1 MRLAIALVLNLLLG
15 VGLVGWLRRE
25 HRRAAPGLRRW
36 LLPALC
42 WRLLLTAA
50 AWRWPSPDGQFM
62 QEWSRGLT
70 AEIWQHPARA
80 GTLLNGSEMHLNGVV
95 MPFYSLSNTLFCL
108 KILALL
114 NFASLGQ
121 SWLNALYCS
130 LFCFV
135 GCWWL
140 ARRWQ
145 RLLPAPPPGALA
157 LALLLWPSV
166 VWWTAGITKE
176 ALLLGSETALV
187 ALVLPVL
194 VGPRPAAPVGWLQ
207 GGSKFL
213 LIIILAWV
221 SFRVRYFFA
230 APLLGGLLALAAG
243 RWATRRGWLGGG
255 WRPQVSAL
263 LAGLALE
270 AGVAIAGG
278 GRHFELSYF
287 SQETNLNYQAE
298 LQRSVDQ
305 PHIEYANW
313 DPTPAGLL
321 RLAPQA
327 ALQTL
332 TRPWLGESAR
342 LPYLAAGLEN
352 ALLLALRG
360 LALLAA
366 GRGGRGHRPPVA
378 LVVFLLLYCLLLAAF
393 IGLNTP
399 NLGTLHRYRAAL
411 LPWLLVL
418 SGSWLR
424 VPRSWLPFKPSA
436 GNQALKRFP
445 SQGTFLELSQK

>member
-1 MRLAIALVLNLLLG
+1 MRLLIALVLNLLLG
-15 VGLVGWLRRE
+15 VGLAWWLRRE
-25 HRRAAPGLRRW
+25 LRRAPPGLRHW
-36 LLPALC
+36 LLPALA
-42 WRLLLTAA
+42 WRLVLTAA
-50 AWRWPSPDGQFM
+50 SGCWPSPDGQFM
-62 QEWSRGLT
+62 QHWSRGLT
-70 AEIWQHPARA
+70 AEIWQHPALA
-80 GTLLNGSEMHLNGVV
+80 GALLNGSKVNLAGTVL
-95 MPFYSLSNTLFCL
+95 PFYSLSNTLFCL

-114 NFASLGQ
+114 NFASLGNG
-121 SWLNALYCS
+121 WLNALYCS
-130 LFCFV
+130 LFCFG

-140 ARRWQ
+140 ARNWQ
-145 RLLPAPPPGALA
+145 RALPATPPGALA

-187 ALVLPVL
+187 ALVLPAL
-194 VGPRPAAPVGWLQ
+194 VGSRPATPAGWLR

-213 LIIILAWV
+213 LIILLAWI

-243 RWATRRGWLGGG
+243 RWTTRRGWLGGG
-255 WRPQVSAL
+255 WRPQVGAL

-270 AGVAIAGG
+270 AGVAIAWG

-287 SQETNLNYQAE
+287 SEQTDLNYQAE
-298 LQRSVDQ
+298 LRQSRDR
-305 PHIEYANW
+305 PHLEYANW

-321 RLAPQA
+321 RQAPQA

-352 ALLLALRG
+352 ALLLALLG
-360 LALLAA
+360 LALA
-366 GRGGRGHRPPVA
+366 RGGRGRWPPAA
-378 LVVFLLLYCLLLAAF
+378 LAAFLLLYCLLLAAF

-411 LPWLLVL
+411 LPWLLLVL
-418 SGSWLR
+418 PVAFAR
-424 VPRSWLPFKPSA
+424 PPTPA
-436 GNQALKRFP
+436 PPA
-445 SQGTFLELSQK
+445 